1 MGCPS
6 ADKQGTFPTLNR
18 LPSHQNMIAAFANTM
33 KVPELRSRIL
43 FTLALIVV
51 VRLGVHLPLPGVD
64 VHALATFLQQQ
75 AADEGG
81 PLAALGAILTIFSGG
96 GLQQCGIFALGIM
109 PYISASIMTQLMGAV
124 LPKWKKMLEEEGGRQ
139 KMTRY
144 TRILAIIIAIVQGFL
159 LTRTLENP
167 STIGL
172 DVGNLVMHPGWIFT
186 LSTIFIIVTGTMF
199 LMWIGDQITERG
211 IGNGISLII
220 SVNIIS
226 ALPGAFSMAWKTLV
240 MKGGEIN
247 PLGSLTL
254 VALILFMV
262 VVVALV
268 VTVSQAQ
275 RRIPVQQAKRVVGH
289 GKMTQ
294 GGTTYLPLKLNYSG
308 VMPVIFATAIL
319 ALPSMLVTQIFTG
332 DSSVVTLVNTVLS
345 PSDIWYYLISSAMI
359 FFFSYFWVATM
370 FQPQQISENL
380 KRSGSYIPGI
390 RPGPAT
396 ATFLDQ
402 TMTRLTFAGSLF
414 LTLIYFLPSLLSV
427 FGALPHVVT
436 QFFGGTSL
444 LILVGVLLDM
454 MRQVEATLLQKNYDG
469 FMRKGRL
476 RGRYSHIQ
484 GTGSPAEGKGLVILW
499 VLIALAVLACMIIIM
514 P

>member
-1 MGCPS
+1 
-6 ADKQGTFPTLNR
+6 
-18 LPSHQNMIAAFANTM
+18 MIAAFANTM

-43 FTLALIVV
+43 FTLAMIVV

-64 VHALATFLQQQ
+64 VQALSNYMAEL
-75 AADEGG
+75 ANDAGG

-124 LPKWKKMLEEEGGRQ
+124 LPSWQKMLREEGGRQ

-172 DVGNLVMHPGWIFT
+172 DVGNLVMYPGLVFT

-211 IGNGISLII
+211 VGNGISLII

-226 ALPGAFSMAWKTLV
+226 ALPGAFSLAWKTLV
-240 MKGGEIN
+240 VKDGTEIN
-247 PLGSLTL
+247 PLGSLSL
-254 VALILFMV
+254 VALMLFMV
-262 VVVALV
+262 IVVALV

-275 RRIPVQQAKRVVGH
+275 RRIPVQAAKRVVGN

-319 ALPSMLVTQIFTG
+319 ALPGMLVQQIFSG
-332 DSSVVTLVNTVLS
+332 DSTMGALVQTLLS
-345 PSDIWYYLISSAMI
+345 PSDIWYYLISSFMI

-370 FQPQQISENL
+370 FQPQQISEDL
-380 KRSGSYIPGI
+380 KRSGSYIPGV
-390 RPGPAT
+390 RPGPPT
-396 ATFLDQ
+396 ALFLDQ
-402 TMTRLTFAGSLF
+402 TMSRLTFSGSLF

-427 FGALPHVVT
+427 FGSLPHVVT

-469 FMRKGRL
+469 FMKKGRL
-476 RGRYSHIQ
+476 RGRYSHLQ
-484 GTGSPAEGKGLVILW
+484 GTGSPAESRGIVILW
-499 VLIALAVLACMIIIM
+499 IFIALAVLTCLIIIS
-514 P
+514 

>member
-1 MGCPS
+1 
-6 ADKQGTFPTLNR
+6 
-18 LPSHQNMIAAFANTM
+18 MIAAFANTM

-43 FTLALIVV
+43 FTLAMIVV

-64 VHALATFLQQQ
+64 VQALTNYLQEQ
-75 AADEGG
+75 ADEAGG

-124 LPKWKKMLEEEGGRQ
+124 IPAWQKMLREEGGRQ

-159 LTRTLENP
+159 LTRALENP
-167 STIGL
+167 SQLLRIDL
-172 DVGNLVMHPGWIFT
+172 PNLVMHPGWIFT
-186 LSTIFIIVTGTMF
+186 ISTIFIIVTGTMF

-226 ALPGAFSMAWKTLV
+226 ALPGAFSLAWKTMV
-240 MKGGEIN
+240 MGNGSEIN
-247 PLGSLTL
+247 PLGSLGL
-254 VALILFMV
+254 VALMLFMV
-262 VVVALV
+262 LVVALV

-275 RRIPVQQAKRVVGH
+275 RRIPVQAAKRVVGH
-289 GKMTQ
+289 GKMTN

-319 ALPSMLVTQIFTG
+319 ALPNVLVSQLISG
-332 DSSVVTLVNTVLS
+332 DSWLAGFISTMLS
-345 PSDIWYYLISSAMI
+345 PSDIWYYLLSSVMI
-359 FFFSYFWVATM
+359 FFFSFFWVATM
-370 FQPQQISENL
+370 FQPQQIAEDL
-380 KRSGSYIPGI
+380 KRSGSYIPGV
-390 RPGPAT
+390 RPGPPT
-396 ATFLDQ
+396 AAFLDQ
-402 TMTRLTFAGSLF
+402 TMSRLTFAGSLF

-427 FGALPHVVT
+427 FGTLNHMVT

-469 FMRKGRL
+469 FMKKGRL
-476 RGRYSHIQ
+476 RGKYSHLQ
-484 GTGSPAEGKGLVILW
+484 GTGAPAESKGIVILW
-499 VLIALAVLACMIIIM
+499 VLIALAVLTCLIIM
-514 P
+514 A